1 MGARTVIAT
10 ILTLAVIGTIATIY
24 FTMSSTIEQQEL
36 TIRNLKLEVADKTV
50 ALQLEKANV
59 IKLTDTLEE
68 QSIKIESFRVQ
79 QDAKTKEFKNWK
91 KQEDRYNTKQFN
103 GKIDFEKLRQGD
115 CQEALNFMNIIK
127 EMKYEDL

>member
-1 MGARTVIAT
+1 MNARTVIAT

-59 IKLTDTLEE
+59 IKLEETLEE

-79 QDAKTKEFKNWK
+79 QEAKTKEFKNWK
-91 KQEDRYNTKQFN
+91 KQEDRYNTV
-103 GKIDFEKLRQGD
+103 R
-115 CQEALNFMNIIK
+115 
-127 EMKYEDL
+127 